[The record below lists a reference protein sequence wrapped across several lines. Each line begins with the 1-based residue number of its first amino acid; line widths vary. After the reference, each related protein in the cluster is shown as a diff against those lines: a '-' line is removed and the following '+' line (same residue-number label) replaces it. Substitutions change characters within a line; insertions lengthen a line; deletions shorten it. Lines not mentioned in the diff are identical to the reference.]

1 MIKFTPF
8 SRISQ
13 SFGYRLYSRLRSPLM
28 NGEFR
33 IVKIRNGKYELY
45 RWLVNDLEW
54 CFFGT
59 YRSKVSAVREVYNMI
74 PEGE

>member
-1 MIKFTPF
+1 MKIEHKGGVFH
-8 SRISQ
+8 
-13 SFGYRLYSRLRSPLM
+13 
-28 NGEFR
+28 
-33 IVKIRNGKYELY
+33 IVKIRNGKYKLY

-59 YRSKVSAVREVYNMI
+59 YRSRVSAVREVYNMI